1 MKYSTTMADLLQQV
15 NEQRYEVDCTVGYRG
30 ISSYDDVTVVVN
42 ARNEDDA
49 EDKAFDMLD
58 KLRDRRKFGPGGG
71 GSLEGGEFE
80 VNSVEKTTQSVG
92 LKSAGRSGP

>member
-1 MKYSTTMADLLQQV
+1 MKYATTMSDLLQQV
-15 NEQRYEVDCTVGYRG
+15 NEQRYMVDCTVGYRG

>member
-1 MKYSTTMADLLQQV
+1 
-15 NEQRYEVDCTVGYRG
+15 
-30 ISSYDDVTVVVN
+30 
-42 ARNEDDA
+42 
-49 EDKAFDMLD
+49 MLD

-80 VNSVEKTTQSVG
+80 VTMVTKTNKSVG